1 MSVWKSDEK
10 LLIFASVISLLK
22 SFCLR
27 SNITHSTQCFMTR
40 RDTSKSKILHCA
52 LYFNSL
58 LGVSPGDETLHL
70 MLDGLLQGQE
80 WAYIVFHFLLCF
92 VPQTATL
99 YPGFVS
105 IVCFILNFFIWGQH
119 SSGAVRLMRNSS
131 HWKCT
136 NGPLA

>member
-40 RDTSKSKILHCA
+40 RDTSKSKLLHCA

-58 LGVSPGDETLHL
+58 LGVSPGDEHCISCL
-70 MLDGLLQGQE
+70 MDYFKVKNEL
-80 WAYIVFHFLLCF
+80 
-92 VPQTATL
+92 T
-99 YPGFVS
+99 
-105 IVCFILNFFIWGQH
+105 
-119 SSGAVRLMRNSS
+119 
-131 HWKCT
+131 
-136 NGPLA
+136 